1 MNNDKD
7 LKFFGGYRHLGYL
20 NEKPL
25 TVKYVLRKDSFQIG
39 FNQNILDKEF
49 AGKFNNRFM
58 NADLQLFTDSRI
70 SVPMKYNKALK
81 TTVLPKKTFGHTT
94 VSTVA
99 WIASLVEVANMKT
112 ELAYI
117 GGNVSKSFL
126 YQAANAIFT
135 SDVAYVKDVKDHINF
150 RNASRILGVKENKH
164 VNDFRL
170 NNLLRSHLYQNFNKQ
185 IKTISNVQSVTEFN
199 LKQSAA

>member
-25 TVKYVLRKDSFQIG
+25 TAKYVLRKDSFQIG

-70 SVPMKYNKALK
+70 SVPK
-81 TTVLPKKTFGHTT
+81 
-94 VSTVA
+94 
-99 WIASLVEVANMKT
+99 
-112 ELAYI
+112 
-117 GGNVSKSFL
+117 
-126 YQAANAIFT
+126 
-135 SDVAYVKDVKDHINF
+135 
-150 RNASRILGVKENKH
+150 
-164 VNDFRL
+164 L
-170 NNLLRSHLYQNFNKQ
+170 NNSAL
-185 IKTISNVQSVTEFN
+185 TEAETTSVN
-199 LKQSAA
+199 AR

>member
-25 TVKYVLRKDSFQIG
+25 TAKYVLRKDSFQIG

-112 ELAYI
+112 ELAYAS
-117 GGNVSKSFL
+117 GNVSKSFL

-170 NNLLRSHLYQNFNKQ
+170 DNLLRSHLYQNFNKQ
-185 IKTISNVQSVTEFN
+185 IKTISNVESVTEIN